1 MMDSVHGHT
10 RSYPVE
16 AGETDGGEGGLV
28 QEGTEV
34 SRFLPRHRDRGSRFG
49 LGRLQGWGLLYPG
62 AQWREGRELL

>member
-1 MMDSVHGHT
+1 M
-10 RSYPVE
+10 
-16 AGETDGGEGGLV
+16 V